1 MQWGLNLRIVSDFDE
16 ELWGLPPPSKV
27 RWLSRA
33 DGKKILNI
41 LYHFEYM
48 PQSWREWQRIAS
60 IKIQILKRVPK
71 VEFMEY
77 TPLDDIERVY
87 IIAELGK
94 HFDKFIKFHK
104 PLYPSDKKEFMRS
117 LTLYC
122 QRLHYEKQLHV
133 EAVIA
138 MALHF
143 NAKGGYGYSFRELNR
158 KARAIFELDKSK
170 WRVKLNKEELRQAHA
185 KGGLIAVEKKRD
197 KFQLKKD
204 EAMKLRESGKTLQQ
218 IADELHVS
226 LRTVKGWKLPKVK
239 K

>member
-60 IKIQILKRVPK
+60 IKIQILQRVPK

-77 TPLDDIERVY
+77 TPLDGIERVY
-87 IIAELGK
+87 TISELGK
-94 HFDKFIKFHK
+94 HFNKFVKFYK

-122 QRLHYEKQLHV
+122 QRLHYEGQLHV
-133 EAVIA
+133 EALIA
-138 MALHF
+138 MAFHF
-143 NAKGGYGYSFRELNR
+143 NAKGGYGYSHREVMKKTKSIML
-158 KARAIFELDKSK
+158 LDMSK
-170 WRVKLNKEELRQAHA
+170 WRVKLTCKELQQAHV
-185 KGGLIAVEKKRD
+185 KGGRIAVEKKRE
-197 KFQLKKD
+197 KFQLKKN
-204 EAMKLRESGKTLQQ
+204 EGMELRKNGLTLQQ

-226 LRTVKGWKLPKVK
+226 LITVKRWKLSK
-239 K
+239 